1 MKKILNITLKCL
13 MVSILATQLLA
24 CTNVQLQGEVPNT
37 EDQEIKA
44 DEILETQLP
53 MQSLVEEEGG
63 IIETRIL
70 PPLDFQRV
78 TVAEGSYAEYLRTL
92 PLKPHGSP
100 ALYYNGAEKNK
111 RNIYM
116 AVVDMEIGDRDL
128 QQCADAIMRLRGE
141 YLYELGAYDKI
152 HFNFTNGFR
161 VDYSKWMEGYRIVVE
176 GNQSF
181 WVKRTE
187 PSNTYQ
193 DFRRYM
199 DIIFAYA
206 GTISL
211 EKELISVDLSEME
224 IGDVFIQGGSPGH
237 AVVVVDM
244 AVNESTGEK
253 LFLLAQSYMPAQET
267 QILVNSMDR
276 DLTPWYSLNLEEETI
291 FTPEWTFKRS
301 DLKRFP

>member
-1 MKKILNITLKCL
+1 MKKKLFNTLKCL
-13 MVSILATQLLA
+13 TVSILVIQLSA
-24 CTNVQLQGEVPNT
+24 CTNQHLEEKNPNT
-37 EDQEIKA
+37 ENQEVKV
-44 DEILETQLP
+44 DKILEKESPNQARI
-53 MQSLVEEEGG
+53 VEKGEV
-63 IIETRIL
+63 IETRIL
-70 PPLDFQRV
+70 PPIGFQRV
-78 TVAEGSYAEYLRTL
+78 PVEEGSYKEYLRNL

-100 ALYYNGAEKNK
+100 ALYYNGAEKSK
-111 RNIYM
+111 SNIYM

-141 YLYELGAYDKI
+141 YLYGIGAYDRI

-161 VDYSKWMEGYRIVVE
+161 VDYSKWIEGYRIVVK
-176 GNQSF
+176 GNKSY
-181 WVKRTE
+181 WEKRAQ

-211 EKELISVDLSEME
+211 ENELIPVDLEEME
-224 IGDVFIQGGSPGH
+224 IGDIFIQGGSPGH

-267 QILVNSMDR
+267 QILVNTKDTNLS
-276 DLTPWYSLNLEEETI
+276 PWYSLNFKGDYI
-291 FTPEWTFKRS
+291 YTPEWTFRRG